1 MFRWGAL
8 AYALLSAL
16 VLAGCWLW
24 LDRSPFTH
32 PEPWM
37 ELSPTVGAL
46 YSLLLGAVYGGLLVI
61 ASRISVGRF
70 RWAQRLHQE
79 FRPVARQLSAVGVVT
94 LAVLSALG
102 EELLF
107 RGLLQP
113 VVGLLPQALLFGL
126 LHQMRG
132 PSRWVWVIWA
142 GTVGLGLGALFSLTG
157 SLLGPIAAHA
167 LVNGLNL
174 SYLKAHDVQPARGV
188 GGLLDRHPS

>member
-8 AYALLSAL
+8 AYGLLSAL
-16 VLAGCWLW
+16 VLAAGWFWLE
-24 LDRSPFTH
+24 RSPFAH

-37 ELSPTVGAL
+37 ELSAPVSAL
-46 YSLLLGAVYGGLLVI
+46 YSLLLGAVFGGALVI

-79 FRPVARQLSAVGVVT
+79 FRPVARQLSPGGVIT
-94 LAVLSALG
+94 LALLSALG

-113 VVGLLPQALLFGL
+113 VLGLLPQALVFGI

-132 PSRWVWVIWA
+132 PSRWVWVTWA
-142 GTVGLGLGALFSLTG
+142 GCVGLGLGALFSLTG

-167 LVNGLNL
+167 IVNGLNL

-188 GGLLDRHPS
+188 GGLLDRYPS